1 MVERQH
7 VGRAPA
13 SLRKHRR
20 NYRVYVGRGHTR
32 YRAQTG
38 AVLTRP
44 SSQACRHT
52 SSIGRISGAGLYYVV
67 DLVDGNQKP
76 VIPIDRYTGFQGDLS
91 RHPNNVVATTCMEH
105 GVFLGGFVPNSIKCG
120 PPFTIVESEIDLAMT
135 ALSAALKKVEELY
148 H

>member
-1 MVERQH
+1 VHKR
-7 VGRAPA
+7 GRY
-13 SLRKHRR
+13 LRDRLHRLADI
-20 NYRVYVGRGHTR
+20 H
-32 YRAQTG
+32 
-38 AVLTRP
+38 P
-44 SSQACRHT
+44 
-52 SSIGRISGAGLYYVV
+52 SIGRISGAGLYYVV